1 MAALSVLIALLCTGA
16 LYQVIGARRDRH
28 APPGALVDLGGH
40 RVHVVC
46 RGQGKPA
53 VLFESGVAASS
64 LSWVLVQPEV
74 AKFTRVCTYDR
85 AGLAWSDTPSSP
97 RTFNRITDEMAAV
110 LAYAGGHGRHVL
122 VGHSFGS
129 LVVRA
134 YAALHPE
141 NVAAVVMVDPPTDWL
156 TGNPRRAYLLRRGV
170 RLSRVGAVLARLGI
184 VRASLALL
192 TGGAPGA
199 PRRLVKVFGP
209 TASGTL
215 ERLVGE
221 VRKLPPEVH
230 PMVKAHWSQP
240 KCFTAMA
247 DYIGAF
253 LRDKSAM
260 AALTPPA
267 DIPLVV
273 ISGGNQ
279 PPETLASQRQLVER
293 SLGGRQ
299 VIARGSAHWVMF
311 DEPDLIVG
319 IVRELVDRA
328 RSAPLR

>member
-1 MAALSVLIALLCTGA
+1 M
-16 LYQVIGARRDRH
+16 
-28 APPGALVDLGGH
+28 
-40 RVHVVC
+40 
-46 RGQGKPA
+46 

-85 AGLAWSDTPSSP
+85 AGLAWSDPPSCP
-97 RTFNRITDEMAAV
+97 RTFSRITEEMAAV
-110 LAYAGGHGRHVL
+110 LSYAGGAAGPHVL

-141 NVAAVVMVDPPTDWL
+141 KVAAVVLVDPPTDWL
-156 TGNPRRAYLLRRGV
+156 TGNPRRVHLLRRGI

-184 VRASLALL
+184 IRASLALL

-209 TASGTL
+209 TAAATL

-230 PMVKAHWSQP
+230 PMVMSHWCQP

-253 LRDKSAM
+253 LRDKSLM
-260 AALTPPA
+260 AAMTPPPTFRSSSFPA
-267 DIPLVV
+267 GTSRPKRSRR
-273 ISGGNQ
+273 SGNSPSVRLAAG
-279 PPETLASQRQLVER
+279 TLSRAA
-293 SLGGRQ
+293 
-299 VIARGSAHWVMF
+299 ARTGCSSTS
-311 DEPDLIVG
+311 
-319 IVRELVDRA
+319 RT
-328 RSAPLR
+328 

>member
-1 MAALSVLIALLCTGA
+1 M
-16 LYQVIGARRDRH
+16 
-28 APPGALVDLGGH
+28 
-40 RVHVVC
+40 
-46 RGQGKPA
+46 

-85 AGLAWSDTPSSP
+85 AGLAWSDPPSCP
-97 RTFNRITDEMAAV
+97 RTFSRITEEMAADPIPTQ
-110 LAYAGGHGRHVL
+110 
-122 VGHSFGS
+122 
-129 LVVRA
+129 
-134 YAALHPE
+134 AAPPDLMFWSDIRSAVSSSGPTRRFTPE
-141 NVAAVVMVDPPTDWL
+141 NVAAVVLVDPPTDWL
-156 TGNPRRAYLLRRGV
+156 TGNPRRIHLLRRGI

-184 VRASLALL
+184 VRACLALL

-209 TASGTL
+209 TAAATL

-230 PMVKAHWSQP
+230 PMVMSHWCQP

-253 LRDKSAM
+253 LRDKSLM
-260 AALTPPA
+260 AAMTPPS
-267 DIPLVV
+267 DIPVVV

-279 PPETLASQRQLVER
+279 PLETLTSQRQLAEC
-293 SLGGRQ
+293 SAGGRH
-299 VIARGSAHWVMF
+299 VVARGSAHWVQF
-311 DEPDLIVG
+311 DEPELIVG
-319 IVRELVDRA
+319 IVRELVEGV
-328 RSAPLR
+328 RSRLHVGQATQPVH

>member
-1 MAALSVLIALLCTGA
+1 M
-16 LYQVIGARRDRH
+16 
-28 APPGALVDLGGH
+28 
-40 RVHVVC
+40 
-46 RGQGKPA
+46 

-85 AGLAWSDTPSSP
+85 AGLAWSDPPSCP
-97 RTFNRITDEMAAV
+97 RTFTRITEEMAAV
-110 LAYAGGHGRHVL
+110 LSYAGGAAGPHVL

-141 NVAAVVMVDPPTDWL
+141 KVAAVVLVDPPTDWL
-156 TGNPRRAYLLRRGV
+156 TGNPRRVHLLRRGI

-184 VRASLALL
+184 VRASLDLL
-192 TGGAPGA
+192 TAGAPGA

-209 TASGTL
+209 TAAATL

-230 PMVKAHWSQP
+230 PMVKSHWCQP

-253 LRDKSAM
+253 LRDKSLM
-260 AALTPPA
+260 AAMTPPP
-267 DIPLVV
+267 DIPVVV

-279 PPETLASQRQLVER
+279 PTETLTSQRQLAEC
-293 SLGGRQ
+293 SADGRHI
-299 VIARGSAHWVMF
+299 VARGSAHWVQF

-319 IVRELVDRA
+319 IVRELVEGA
-328 RSAPLR
+328 RSAQSRLNLSRSEAPPEGRSSSRASQAPHTPRV